1 MSGIAYN
8 VLKNPKEL
16 RPHPMNVE
24 IYGTEVA
31 DPDLVESIRRRG
43 ILDPLVIRED
53 NTVLSGH
60 RRRAAAIAIGVDR
73 VPVRVV
79 SFDDPLDEEEA
90 LIEWN
95 RQREKTFSQK
105 MREAEVLE
113 RIEKK
118 RSEGRMK
125 AGVKPEPSGNVSLGS
140 VGQTRDIVADKIGM
154 SGKTF
159 DKAKEVWQ
167 AAKEGDELAQ
177 SLVGKI
183 DAGKSTVTTALKE
196 IQRTQQLEDRRA
208 ELVARAEEVAAL
220 PDTIQVHHANFLTDY
235 HILGAASVDC
245 IITDPPYVKEWLGN
259 FEAFAAAAEHVLK
272 PGGFLITYL
281 GHIHLDQIM
290 AQMTPYLDYYWLAVL
305 KHAGTTA
312 AVHSRSVTCGY
323 KPILILQKPPRT
335 KPKRYFCDVI
345 LGTGRE
351 KDAHEWQQGEEEL
364 RQLFEPFT
372 DPGDTVLDPFM
383 GSGTTIA
390 MAKKMNRRAIGFD
403 IDGDNVAIVTA
414 RVSA

>member
-1 MSGIAYN
+1 MVVRCKHDWNPGRTVTNPVLHAERFIPSGRAPMVRCADFYAKCEREGPDWCEKCPEAVRLIENYMDLVSELADRG
-8 VLKNPKEL
+8 VPKETTNVGL
-16 RPHPMNVE
+16 SEWAARP
-24 IYGTEVA
+24 
-31 DPDLVESIRRRG
+31 LFSIR
-43 ILDPLVIRED
+43 
-53 NTVLSGH
+53 
-60 RRRAAAIAIGVDR
+60 
-73 VPVRVV
+73 
-79 SFDDPLDEEEA
+79 DEEKRA
-90 LIEWN
+90 KAISSV
-95 RQREKTFSQK
+95 EKCLKS
-105 MREAEVLE
+105 
-113 RIEKK
+113 KK
-118 RSEGRMK
+118 
-125 AGVKPEPSGNVSLGS
+125 
-140 VGQTRDIVADKIGM
+140 
-154 SGKTF
+154 
-159 DKAKEVWQ
+159 
-167 AAKEGDELAQ
+167 
-177 SLVGKI
+177 
-183 DAGKSTVTTALKE
+183 DAGTGRFAKKPKVTKSDVEKIINNIDRE
-196 IQRTQQLEDRRA
+196 ERRA
-208 ELVARAEEVAAL
+208 ELVAKAEEVAAL
-220 PDTIQVHHANFLTDY
+220 PDTIQVHHLDFLTNY
-235 HILGAASVDC
+235 HILGAESVDC

-323 KPILILQKPPRT
+323 KPILILQKAPKT

-372 DPGDTVLDPFM
+372 DPGDVVLDPFM

-390 MAKKMNRRAIGFD
+390 MAKKLNRRAIGFD

-414 RVSA
+414 RVSV

>member
-1 MSGIAYN
+1 MVRCADFYAKWERDPNWCEKCRTAVIQINEYID
-8 VLKNPKEL
+8 L
-16 RPHPMNVE
+16 
-24 IYGTEVA
+24 VA
-31 DPDLVESIRRRG
+31 DLEEKGIDKDVTYVTLPENAARPLFGIRNDEKRAKAISHVE
-43 ILDPLVIRED
+43 
-53 NTVLSGH
+53 N
-60 RRRAAAIAIGVDR
+60 
-73 VPVRVV
+73 
-79 SFDDPLDEEEA
+79 A
-90 LIEWN
+90 LT
-95 RQREKTFSQK
+95 RKTPTGGQYTKKLTKSDVEKI
-105 MREAEVLE
+105 V
-113 RIEKK
+113 
-118 RSEGRMK
+118 
-125 AGVKPEPSGNVSLGS
+125 
-140 VGQTRDIVADKIGM
+140 RDIDR
-154 SGKTF
+154 
-159 DKAKEVWQ
+159 E
-167 AAKEGDELAQ
+167 E
-177 SLVGKI
+177 
-183 DAGKSTVTTALKE
+183 
-196 IQRTQQLEDRRA
+196 RRA

-235 HILGAASVDC
+235 HILGAGTIDC

-290 AQMTPYLDYYWLAVL
+290 AQMTPYLDYYWMAVL

>member
-1 MSGIAYN
+1 MVRCADFYEKWSRDHNWCEKCPDAVAKIDRYIEFVGELDGEG
-8 VLKNPKEL
+8 VPKENTFVFL
-16 RPHPMNVE
+16 PE
-24 IYGTEVA
+24 GSA
-31 DPDLVESIRRRG
+31 
-43 ILDPLVIRED
+43 RE
-53 NTVLSGH
+53 L
-60 RRRAAAIAIGVDR
+60 IFPKDR
-73 VPVRVV
+73 
-79 SFDDPLDEEEA
+79 
-90 LIEWN
+90 
-95 RQREKTFSQK
+95 
-105 MREAEVLE
+105 
-113 RIEKK
+113 
-118 RSEGRMK
+118 
-125 AGVKPEPSGNVSLGS
+125 
-140 VGQTRDIVADKIGM
+140 DKQE
-154 SGKTF
+154 
-159 DKAKEVWQ
+159 KAKEKIKERLK
-167 AAKEGDELAQ
+167 AAPGE
-177 SLVGKI
+177 KI
-183 DAGKSTVTTALKE
+183 TKTEAKKIARDIDME
-196 IQRTQQLEDRRA
+196 ERRA
-208 ELVARAEEVAAL
+208 ELVAKADEVAAL
-220 PDTIQVHHANFLTDY
+220 PDTVQVHHRDFLTDY
-235 HILGAASVDC
+235 HILGAGSIDC